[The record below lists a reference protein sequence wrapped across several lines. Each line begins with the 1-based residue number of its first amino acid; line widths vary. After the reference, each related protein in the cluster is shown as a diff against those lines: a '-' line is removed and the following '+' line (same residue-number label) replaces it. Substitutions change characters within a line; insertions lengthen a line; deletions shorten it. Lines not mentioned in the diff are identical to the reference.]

1 MRSARHCMTAAT
13 LLAFTGLVAL
23 TGCSTSIIGPRTAH
37 DPDAS
42 RIRRNPTP
50 ELHTLH
56 QTPDDIQNVI
66 AIMEN
71 ENKRMLRQDIARALL
86 LDRPS
91 RLTPEPIPW

>member
-1 MRSARHCMTAAT
+1 MRPARSCMTAAVA
-13 LLAFTGLVAL
+13 LAAMGL
-23 TGCSTSIIGPRTAH
+23 TGCSTSVLGPRTAH

-42 RIRRNPTP
+42 RIRHNPTP
-50 ELHTLH
+50 ELHTLN

-71 ENKRMLRQDIARALL
+71 ENKRMMRQDINRALL

-91 RLTPEPIPW
+91 RLAPEPIPW